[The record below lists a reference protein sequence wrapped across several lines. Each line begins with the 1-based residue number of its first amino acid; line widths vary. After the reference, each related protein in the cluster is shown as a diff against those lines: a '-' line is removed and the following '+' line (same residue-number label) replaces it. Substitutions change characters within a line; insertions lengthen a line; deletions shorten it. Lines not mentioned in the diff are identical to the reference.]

1 MAGFCHSCGAAL
13 PDAAAAPAVE
23 QTRRVVTAFFCDVE
37 GSTALGERLD
47 PEAVRGVMNRYFA
60 AVSGALE
67 RHGGTVEKFIG
78 DAVMARCHDRRSGGR
93 RPGVAADSGDRGH
106 RQRRRAPEA
115 AASAGEILIGEST
128 YALVRDAVL
137 AEPAPP
143 LALKGKSRPVAA
155 YRLEAVRPG
164 AVAGRERRRDVP
176 LIGREREAT
185 LLRQA
190 FDRIVSESSCH
201 LFRLLGTAGVG
212 KSRLSR
218 AARGPSHPS

>member
-1 MAGFCHSCGAAL
+1 VVVG
-13 PDAAAAPAVE
+13 DPASR
-23 QTRRVVTAFFCDVE
+23 QTVATGD
-37 GSTALGERLD
+37 
-47 PEAVRGVMNRYFA
+47 
-60 AVSGALE
+60 
-67 RHGGTVEKFIG
+67 TVN
-78 DAVMARCHDRRSGGR
+78 
-93 RPGVAADSGDRGH
+93 VAARL
-106 RQRRRAPEA
+106 EA

-128 YALVRDAVL
+128 YALVRDTVL